1 MFFRFV
7 VFFCAQ
13 LAGGLLGG
21 WRGGPWGAAAGAAV
35 AAWLWFVWDLWRGL
49 RVVRWLRHGDLAQAP
64 HLYGLWGEA
73 CDRARRLLR
82 QQQGQVQDSRQRL
95 QEVQAALQ
103 ASPNGVVLLN
113 ADGCIEW
120 CNQIAAG
127 QFGIDPERDLLQSV
141 GNLVRHPDFGA
152 YLASRSYAG
161 GVLLDGRYSTPAHP
175 VRLSVHLHPYGAG
188 RSLLLARDVTAR
200 EQAEAMRRDFVANVS
215 HEIRTPLTVLSGFVE
230 TLQTLSLMPEEQ
242 QRYLALMAQQAAR
255 MQSVVQDLLTLSR
268 LEGSPLPGVAE
279 WTPVAQLLST
289 CESEARALSHLLAPA
304 PQPAHR
310 LFFPPAQTLAALGEV
325 AGAPTELQSAL
336 SNLVANAVRYTPAP
350 GSIRVAWEPL
360 ADGSAVLSV
369 ADSGPGID
377 PVHLPRL
384 TERFYRVDRSRSR
397 ETGGTGLGLAIVKHV
412 LQRHGAELHIQSV
425 PGKGST
431 FSVHLPAQRLRPL
444 PAPPPAAP
452 GAVEGTAPPGPAEG
466 AAPPGAVSGTQ
477 GAA

>member
-1 MFFRFV
+1 MFFRFL

-21 WRGGPWGAAAGAAV
+21 WQGGTWGAAAGAAA

-49 RVVRWLRHGDLAQAP
+49 RVVRWLRHGELAQAP
-64 HLYGLWGEA
+64 HLHGLWGEA

-82 QQQGQVQDSRQRL
+82 QQQGQVHDSRQRL

-188 RSLLLARDVTAR
+188 RSLLLARDVTAL

-242 QRYLALMAQQAAR
+242 QRYLVLMAQQAAR
-255 MQSVVQDLLTLSR
+255 MQSVVQDLLTL
-268 LEGSPLPGVAE
+268 
-279 WTPVAQLLST
+279 
-289 CESEARALSHLLAPA
+289 
-304 PQPAHR
+304 
-310 LFFPPAQTLAALGEV
+310 
-325 AGAPTELQSAL
+325 
-336 SNLVANAVRYTPAP
+336 
-350 GSIRVAWEPL
+350 
-360 ADGSAVLSV
+360 
-369 ADSGPGID
+369 
-377 PVHLPRL
+377 
-384 TERFYRVDRSRSR
+384 
-397 ETGGTGLGLAIVKHV
+397 
-412 LQRHGAELHIQSV
+412 
-425 PGKGST
+425 
-431 FSVHLPAQRLRPL
+431 
-444 PAPPPAAP
+444 
-452 GAVEGTAPPGPAEG
+452 
-466 AAPPGAVSGTQ
+466 
-477 GAA
+477 